1 MFGEDTLS
9 SLSQL
14 LSYTNF
20 PGEAKI
26 NSSEISAGIKHINDL
41 ISIMYSPEHTIVVYT
56 KQVKR
61 IALLENVENKRGVN
75 FKNILHPRVYNYFLR
90 KRKEESL
97 NEIGLL
103 QYFQEFDLSYKL
115 KSSLVLD
122 QLNSVVFKGNNQSYE
137 CVLCLDV
144 RKYNFV
150 NNSLDPRKD
159 NSFF

>member
-1 MFGEDTLS
+1 MS

-20 PGEAKI
+20 PGDANI

-56 KQVKR
+56 KQVKK
-61 IALLENVENKRGVN
+61 IALLENVENKRGIN
-75 FKNILHPRVYNYFLR
+75 FKNILHPRVYNYFLT
-90 KRKEESL
+90 KRKEKSL
-97 NEIGLL
+97 NEIDLL

-122 QLNSVVFKGNNQSYE
+122 QLNSVVFKGNNQFYE

-150 NNSLDPRKD
+150 KNSLDPRKD